1 MTSENLIYLDNAAST
16 FPKPRKVLQAV
27 IQSLQSNTSNPGRS
41 GHILSEQAAEK
52 VFNVRCTVGAYFGC
66 DAEHVIFT
74 QNATQ

>member
-52 VFNVRCTVGAYFGC
+52 VFNVRCTVGA
-66 DAEHVIFT
+66 
-74 QNATQ
+74 